1 MIKLFKKINNI
12 YIMPGKHFRQINTK
26 PLSRKQS
33 IIVKNTLENFYKYE
47 NGCRQWNHKKDEL
60 VNIINELFVKKNL
73 NPIYTTRKL
82 DDFLSN
88 KLYRDKKKRKETI
101 IEFDNLI
108 EINFTQLNLL
118 PEWTIE

>member
-1 MIKLFKKINNI
+1 
-12 YIMPGKHFRQINTK
+12 MPGKHFRQRNTK

-33 IIVKNTLENFYKYE
+33 IIVKNTLERFYQYE
-47 NGCRQWNHKKDEL
+47 NGCRQWNHKKEEL
-60 VNIINELFVKKNL
+60 VNIINKLFVKKNF

-88 KLYRDKKKRKETI
+88 KLYRDKKKRKETT
-101 IEFDNLI
+101 FDFNDFITIDL
-108 EINFTQLNLL
+108 TQLNLL